1 MSDIVSVRVPRE
13 LKEKMKKYNIDWSRE
28 MRRFIEDRI
37 RVLEFLEMLKAIEK
51 KAGRRRV
58 RVDSVK
64 LIREMREEH

>member
-1 MSDIVSVRVPRE
+1 VSDIVSVRVPRE

-58 RVDSVK
+58 KVGSVR